1 VIVPLLY
8 FLWKSMSLRVGDTWP
23 MFIWPL
29 GFAAAAVNLVAMQR
43 ERWPHSFIDRSFW
56 WARVAIVTGVGF
68 VVAVFLYYVAT
79 PWNFI
84 GRTDP
89 VGGEAGYEAVVS
101 RAKAELENTGAT
113 WIATTDYRTYSMLR
127 WFFGNRV
134 PVVQINERGRY
145 LGFRAPDM
153 NLINGH
159 PGLYVGREPE
169 NHPANPLWTSTTAV
183 REPLERVD
191 RVWRGIVMDTYAL
204 EKLSGWTPDLS
215 PPPNSPLYRWRVLA
229 GDVDSQLRIAA
240 QRSRTQ
246 PASS

>member
-1 VIVPLLY
+1 
-8 FLWKSMSLRVGDTWP
+8 
-23 MFIWPL
+23 
-29 GFAAAAVNLVAMQR
+29 
-43 ERWPHSFIDRSFW
+43 
-56 WARVAIVTGVGF
+56 
-68 VVAVFLYYVAT
+68 
-79 PWNFI
+79 
-84 GRTDP
+84 
-89 VGGEAGYEAVVS
+89 
-101 RAKAELENTGAT
+101 
-113 WIATTDYRTYSMLR
+113 
-127 WFFGNRV
+127 
-134 PVVQINERGRY
+134 
-145 LGFRAPDM
+145 M

-169 NHPANPLWTSTTAV
+169 NHPANPLWASTTAV